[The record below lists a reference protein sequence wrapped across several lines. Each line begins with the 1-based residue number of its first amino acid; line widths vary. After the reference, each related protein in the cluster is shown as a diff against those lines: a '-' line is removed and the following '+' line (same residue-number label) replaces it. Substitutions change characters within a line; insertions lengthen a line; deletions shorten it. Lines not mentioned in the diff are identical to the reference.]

1 LHLFEQKKPKRLR
14 DIGGQKAQ
22 ICVLFFEPTMQE
34 FLILLSSFSQ
44 NTACESFSLGFDEG
58 YDSNINFGET
68 LDLHIE
74 TCDLLPFVINPS
86 NEAFS

>member
-1 LHLFEQKKPKRLR
+1 MFNSLDTHMLPLLIVHTHTSCKK
-14 DIGGQKAQ
+14 GA
-22 ICVLFFEPTMQE
+22 
-34 FLILLSSFSQ
+34 FLSPLSNISQ
-44 NTACESFSLGFDEG
+44 NPGCESFSLVFDEG